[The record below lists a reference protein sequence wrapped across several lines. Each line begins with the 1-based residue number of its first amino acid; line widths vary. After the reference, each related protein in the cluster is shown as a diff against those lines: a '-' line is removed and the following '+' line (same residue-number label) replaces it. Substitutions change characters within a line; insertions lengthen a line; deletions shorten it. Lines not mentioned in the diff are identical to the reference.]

1 MPAATPKR
9 TNNGWLEPLERPAL
23 AALAARMPSWVTPDF
38 LTAIGF
44 AGSLMTFCAY
54 VLAGWDATWLWVAS
68 LGFVVNWFGD
78 SLDGTLAR
86 YRQIE
91 RPRYGYFLDN
101 AIDLITQLLLAAGI
115 ALSGFIYGEL
125 SFLALSVF
133 LMMSVLSLLR
143 ANVSGVFQLS
153 YGGVGPTEMRA
164 MFIILNTAMYFFPPQ
179 PISLLGLEMT
189 YPNWLSL
196 TWSSF
201 ALATFVLSMLS
212 DLRRLAAE
220 DPPRA

>member
-44 AGSLMTFCAY
+44 AGALMTFCAY

-91 RPRYGYFLDN
+91 
-101 AIDLITQLLLAAGI
+101 
-115 ALSGFIYGEL
+115 
-125 SFLALSVF
+125 
-133 LMMSVLSLLR
+133 
-143 ANVSGVFQLS
+143 
-153 YGGVGPTEMRA
+153 
-164 MFIILNTAMYFFPPQ
+164 
-179 PISLLGLEMT
+179 
-189 YPNWLSL
+189 
-196 TWSSF
+196 
-201 ALATFVLSMLS
+201 
-212 DLRRLAAE
+212 
-220 DPPRA
+220 